1 MDNSFSHE
9 VMVKGQS
16 LPQAPAAASGLTLG
30 KLVLRL
36 QQVARERNHHEASS
50 SYLCFSW
57 RTMMSFCLMYYLFIF
72 LDLGFLDS
80 YNNKC
85 RSLIDPFY

>member
-36 QQVARERNHHEASS
+36 QQVTRERNHLEASS

-57 RTMMSFCLMYYLFIF
+57 RTIMSFCLMYYLFIF
-72 LDLGFLDS
+72 LDLGIIIS
-80 YNNKC
+80 AGH
-85 RSLIDPFY
+85 